1 MNVGFLLHLYQPPT
15 QTENVFKQICSD
27 SYLPLL
33 KLIKNKPNYKFTL
46 NVPLSLLEQ
55 MDKYGYKDWLK
66 DLRDLYESERVEVV
80 GCVAYHSLLTK
91 TPELLAE
98 QGIILNEFGLGY
110 YLGSHQGFEGEES
123 ILVKNLRGF
132 FPPELCVNDSVI
144 KLISSLGYDWL
155 LADKCVVP
163 QDQTLMLGQNVFKY
177 KNETALVV
185 VRDGEISN
193 MLSFKRD
200 SFGDEILERIS
211 RKSETADSI
220 IIALDAEAFGHHN
233 KEGMYLLE
241 DICDKLLRNGNN
253 LTTISDLVSESPM
266 EHADAVFESNW
277 SEESCTTDPS
287 KLYKL
292 WANKENEIQKS
303 LWYIQ
308 ENILKSYE
316 KVANFTSPEGFENIA
331 VWNPS
336 EMQKLPV
343 EDRSKVELMLLVNK
357 ALHSDQFWWA
367 SNVQIYD
374 KILFSPTMIN
384 RALDYY
390 KEISARLNDE
400 ELIYLV
406 AKKSEEITALIS
418 QQTK

>member
-27 SYLPLL
+27 SYFPLI

-55 MDKYGYKDWLK
+55 MDKYGYKEWLK
-66 DLRDLYESERVEVV
+66 DLRDLYESERIEIV

-110 YLGSHQGFEGEES
+110 YLGSRQGFEGEES

-144 KLISSLGYDWL
+144 KLVSSLGYDWL

-163 QDQTLMLGQNVFKY
+163 QEQILMLGQNVFKY

-185 VRDGEISN
+185 IRDGEISN

-200 SFGDEILERIS
+200 SFGDEILEKINKR
-211 RKSETADSI
+211 SETTDSI
-220 IIALDAEAFGHHN
+220 VIALDAEAFGHHN

-241 DICDKLLRNGNN
+241 DICDKLIRSGNN
-253 LTTISDLVSESPM
+253 LTTVSDLVAESPM

-277 SEESCTTDPS
+277 SEASCTTDPS

-292 WANKENEIQKS
+292 WANKDNEIQKS

-316 KVANFTSPEGFENIA
+316 KVANFTSPEGFENVA
-331 VWNPS
+331 VWNPV
-336 EMQKLPV
+336 EMQKLSV

-357 ALHSDQFWWA
+357 SLHSDQFWWA
-367 SNVQIYD
+367 SNEQIYD
-374 KILFSPTMIN
+374 KVLFSPTMIN

-390 KEISARLNDE
+390 KEISARLNDA

-406 AKKSEEITALIS
+406 AKKSEEISAIIS
-418 QQTK
+418 QQIK